1 MVYVVRDDILLGTI
15 ELTED
20 SRESAKAAVLELR
33 YQRRRVVLLTSE
45 AIGVAKSL
53 AADLGIEEYFAEVL
67 PHQKAS
73 VIERLQKDGSIVT
86 VVADPTDE
94 AMALTQADI
103 AVAFNVTGAAADDES
118 EPSVVGDLALAG
130 TDLVALSKLLKLSST
145 DIRIQRGNILVAFLY
160 NLAVLGLCATSLV
173 GGGFMVSPV
182 IALLLM
188 SLATVLV
195 AVNTQR
201 LRRR

>member
-1 MVYVVRDDILLGTI
+1 M
-15 ELTED
+15 
-20 SRESAKAAVLELR
+20 
-33 YQRRRVVLLTSE
+33 
-45 AIGVAKSL
+45 
-53 AADLGIEEYFAEVL
+53 
-67 PHQKAS
+67 
-73 VIERLQKDGSIVT
+73 
-86 VVADPTDE
+86 
-94 AMALTQADI
+94 
-103 AVAFNVTGAAADDES
+103 
-118 EPSVVGDLALAG
+118 
-130 TDLVALSKLLKLSST
+130 ALSKLLKLSST